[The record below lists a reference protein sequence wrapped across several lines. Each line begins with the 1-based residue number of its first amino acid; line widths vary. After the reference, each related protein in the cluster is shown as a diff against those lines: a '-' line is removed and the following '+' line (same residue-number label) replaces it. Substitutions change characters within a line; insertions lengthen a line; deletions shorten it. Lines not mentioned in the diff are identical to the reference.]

1 MKITLEELPKSI
13 KGHPLLESPQYAAQL
28 AGHSLFFQVMSGLG
42 ENPVRVILHDKFSGE
57 RKLLVIECEGK
68 LSKAAVEANTPD
80 HAHWKSA
87 EVSES
92 KVKIPVIKPAPLI
105 QKVEI
110 PALPSAGPKVTR
122 SPIIS
127 PSPSLAPKV
136 APAPK
141 LVPSGGSPAPSPS
154 ASPKVGSPSP
164 KILSPQIKK

>member
-42 ENPVRVILHDKFSGE
+42 DNPVRVILHDKFSGE

-68 LSKAAVEANTPD
+68 LDKVAVEANTPD
-80 HAHWKSA
+80 HAHWKPA

-92 KVKIPVIKPAPLI
+92 KVKPAAIKPAPLI
-105 QKVEI
+105 QRVEI
-110 PALPSAGPKVTR
+110 PALPSASPKVER
-122 SPIIS
+122 SAAPS
-127 PSPSLAPKV
+127 PSPSLTPKV

-141 LVPSGGSPAPSPS
+141 LVPSGGSS
-154 ASPKVGSPSP
+154 ASSPIVAPKVVSPSP
-164 KILSPQIKK
+164 KILSPSIKK